1 MIIRTTSMEYNRA
14 FEIAIRGKATAAEQ
28 RALQEGYNTSSS
40 SYAFPSGFKGD
51 YTESIA
57 KENLFRR
64 HATILDTP
72 DSDGY
77 IQTMLATANAEVVDD
92 CAAYPEDSD
101 TFATI
106 TFKAHKIA
114 SLSKLPIN
122 FINDTKFDVDA
133 YLKNEYARRFGR
145 CEERVFLTGDGYDE
159 PTGILQSA
167 EVGATTS
174 SITYDDVVKLFF
186 SLKPEYRKKAVWIV
200 NDETALKLRTLK
212 NESGDY
218 IWNQHDNT
226 ILGRPVEYS
235 EFMPSEAA
243 GAKPIVF
250 GDLSYY
256 YVVQRNP
263 LSVRPLVE
271 MFAEQGM
278 VGFAGHERIDGKLIR
293 AEAAKTLEITG

>member
-1 MIIRTTSMEYNRA
+1 MEYNRA
-14 FEIAIRGKATAAEQ
+14 FVNAIRGKTTAAEQ

-106 TFKAHKIA
+106 TFKAYKIA

-122 FINDTKFDVDA
+122 FINDTKFDVEG
-133 YLKNEYARRFGR
+133 YLKNEYGMQKTQAKRYAQSSSPKACPESR
-145 CEERVFLTGDGYDE
+145 
-159 PTGILQSA
+159 LQ
-167 EVGATTS
+167 
-174 SITYDDVVKLFF
+174 
-186 SLKPEYRKKAVWIV
+186 PYRHTDI
-200 NDETALKLRTLK
+200 
-212 NESGDY
+212 
-218 IWNQHDNT
+218 
-226 ILGRPVEYS
+226 
-235 EFMPSEAA
+235 
-243 GAKPIVF
+243 
-250 GDLSYY
+250 
-256 YVVQRNP
+256 
-263 LSVRPLVE
+263 
-271 MFAEQGM
+271 
-278 VGFAGHERIDGKLIR
+278 
-293 AEAAKTLEITG
+293 

>member
-1 MIIRTTSMEYNRA
+1 MRTTSMEYNRA
-14 FEIAIRGKATAAEQ
+14 FINAIRGKTTAAEQ

-40 SYAFPSGFKGD
+40 SYAFPQGFKGD
-51 YTESIA
+51 YTEGLT

-64 HATILDTP
+64 HATIIETP

-77 IQTMLATANAEVVDD
+77 IQTMLATANAEVVND
-92 CAAYPEDSD
+92 CDAYPEDSD

-159 PTGILQSA
+159 PKGIIHSA
-167 EVGATTS
+167 EVGVTTE
-174 SITYDDVVKLFF
+174 SITYDDVIKLFF
-186 SLKPEYRKKAVWIV
+186 SLKPAYRKKAVWIV

-212 NESGDY
+212 SADGNY
-218 IWNQHDNT
+218 LWKQHDNT

-235 EFMPSEAA
+235 EFMPNEVA

-271 MFAEQGM
+271 KFAAQGM

>member
-1 MIIRTTSMEYNRA
+1 MRTTSMEYNRA
-14 FEIAIRGKATAAEQ
+14 FVNAIRGKTTAAEQ

-40 SYAFPSGFKGD
+40 SYAFPQGFKGD
-51 YTESIA
+51 YTENIA

-64 HATILDTP
+64 HATIIETP

-77 IQTMLATANAEVVDD
+77 IQTMLATANAEVVND
-92 CAAYPEDSD
+92 CDAYPEDSD

-122 FINDTKFDVDA
+122 FINDTKFNVDE

-159 PTGILQSA
+159 PKGIIHSA
-167 EVGATTS
+167 EVGVTTE
-174 SITYDDVVKLFF
+174 SITYDDVIKLFF
-186 SLKPEYRKKAVWIV
+186 SLKPAYRKKAVWIV
-200 NDETALKLRTLK
+200 NDEIALKLRTLK
-212 NESGDY
+212 SADGNY
-218 IWNQHDNT
+218 LWNQHDNT

-271 MFAEQGM
+271 KFAAQGM

-293 AEAAKTLEITG
+293 AEAAKTLAIAG

>member
-1 MIIRTTSMEYNRA
+1 MAGRLQHI
-14 FEIAIRGKATAAEQ
+14 EQ
-28 RALQEGYNTSSS
+28 QLCFSTRL
-40 SYAFPSGFKGD
+40 KGD
-51 YTESIA
+51 YTEGLTR
-57 KENLFRR
+57 ENLFRR

-122 FINDTKFDVDA
+122 FINDTKFDVYG

-145 CEERVFLTGDGYDE
+145 CEERLFLTGSGYDE
-159 PTGILQSA
+159 PKGIIHSA
-167 EVGATTS
+167 EVGTTTS

-200 NDETALKLRTLK
+200 NDETALKLRALK

-278 VGFAGHERIDGKLIR
+278 VGFAGHERVDGKLIR

>member
-1 MIIRTTSMEYNRA
+1 MRTTSMEYNRA
-14 FEIAIRGKATAAEQ
+14 FENAIRGKATAAEQ

-40 SYAFPSGFKGD
+40 SYAFPQGFKGD

-64 HATILDTP
+64 HATIIDTP

-77 IQTMLATANAEVVDD
+77 IQTMLATANAEIVDD
-92 CAAYPEDSD
+92 CDAYPEDSD
-101 TFATI
+101 TFATV

-114 SLSKLPIN
+114 SLSKLPIT
-122 FINDTKFDVDA
+122 FINDTKFDVDG

-159 PTGILQSA
+159 PKGIIHGA
-167 EVGATTS
+167 EVGVTTE
-174 SITYDDVVKLFF
+174 SITYDDVIKLYF
-186 SLKPEYRKKAVWIV
+186 SLKPAYRKKAIWIV

-212 NESGDY
+212 SANGDY
-218 IWNQHDNT
+218 LWNQHDNT

-250 GDLSYY
+250 ADLAYY
-256 YVVQRNP
+256 YVMQRNP

-271 MFAEQGM
+271 MFAGQGM

-293 AEAAKTLEITG
+293 AEAAKTLEIKG

>member
-1 MIIRTTSMEYNRA
+1 MEYNRA
-14 FEIAIRGKATAAEQ
+14 FVNAIRGKTTAAEQ

-40 SYAFPSGFKGD
+40 SYAFPQGFKGD

-57 KENLFRR
+57 QENLFRR
-64 HATILDTP
+64 HATIIETP

-77 IQTMLATANAEVVDD
+77 IQTMLATANAEVVND
-92 CAAYPEDSD
+92 CDAYPEDGD

-122 FINDTKFDVDA
+122 FVSDTKFDVDA

-145 CEERVFLTGDGYDE
+145 CEERLFLTGTGSDE
-159 PTGILQSA
+159 PKGIIHSA
-167 EVGATTS
+167 EVGVTTE
-174 SITYDDVVKLFF
+174 SITYDDVIKLFF
-186 SLKPEYRKKAVWIV
+186 SLKPAYRKKAVWIV

-212 NESGDY
+212 SADGNY
-218 IWNQHDNT
+218 LWNQHDNT

-235 EFMPSEAA
+235 EFMPNEAA

-271 MFAEQGM
+271 KFAVQGM